1 MSLEGLA
8 RKIFDESDR
17 DKNGFIDANEL
28 EALLTQINT
37 DFDGKQTP
45 AQIKKFAQDYMKTL
59 DKNNDNKLSFDEFL
73 EYVKKAFQ

>member
-37 DFDGKQTP
+37 DFDEKQTP
-45 AQIKKFAQDYMKTL
+45 AQIKKFAQ
-59 DKNNDNKLSFDEFL
+59 
-73 EYVKKAFQ
+73 V